1 MDERELVENILQGDE
16 KAKER
21 FYVTYRE
28 RLYRDCVYLLG
39 YLDPEA
45 EDVLQETFIT
55 AFEKLPQFEFRSS
68 LSTWLTQICIFKCH
82 NRYRQRAK
90 TVNLEHSEIE
100 ILLQSASVD
109 RQARR
114 DREMD
119 QQQKMRIIRKC
130 LESMGPECR
139 EILQLRELQEKSY
152 IEIGKA
158 LKIPLGTVMSRLS
171 RCKRNLK
178 TIVEQFVKE
187 GRK

>member
-1 MDERELVENILQGDE
+1 LDDRELVEKILQGDD
-16 KAKER
+16 KAKES

-90 TVNLEHSEIE
+90 TVNQEHSDLE
-100 ILLQSASVD
+100 ILLQSAAVA
-109 RQARR
+109 RQG
-114 DREMD
+114 DREAEGEK
-119 QQQKMRIIRKC
+119 QHKLRIIEEC
-130 LESMGPECR
+130 LEKMGPECR
-139 EILQLRELQEKSY
+139 EIIQMRELQEKSY

-158 LKIPLGTVMSRLS
+158 MKIPLGTVMSRLS
-171 RCKRNLK
+171 RCKKALK
-178 TIVEQFVKE
+178 VIVEQFVEE
-187 GRK
+187 G